1 MLNYPRWLIPVVAL
15 VVTVTISAC
24 AHFPRPHDRWIRF
37 DPATQR
43 YSIDANAVKRGALLD
58 QLAALANAEVRP
70 QPERD
75 ALVTA
80 HARGLDLE
88 ALVALLLPPGVHPT
102 IRAGDTDTAGAA
114 KSPAAGKLG
123 PAPRP
128 GPDAPAKPDAD
139 ADVRQA
145 LQSGGTY
152 KAAADLTPPASLP
165 ATGPAVKAPADT
177 LLAAPKG
184 PRSKEARAAAPA
196 LSTVRLT
203 LQFEE
208 GRAPRLIAAIP
219 IEGRVPVQHFVV
231 GTFVYAVLG
240 PDGRLLQA
248 GTFNDPLVERSY
260 QERGPHQVLRART
273 GVVGI
278 SVLRE
283 HLDAAR
289 IEIVDMTGIALP
301 RELTADVVRGALA
314 KGRTVLQ
321 LDSGTIL
328 RQLDKENKK

>member
-43 YSIDANAVKRGALLD
+43 YSIDAKAVTRGALLD
-58 QLAALANAEVRP
+58 QLAALSRAEVRP

-102 IRAGDTDTAGAA
+102 IRAGDADIPGAA
-114 KSPAAGKLG
+114 RSPAGGKLG
-123 PAPRP
+123 PAQRP
-128 GPDAPAKPDAD
+128 EPGAPAKPDTA
-139 ADVRQA
+139 ADVRPA
-145 LQSGGTY
+145 LQPGGTY
-152 KAAADLTPPASLP
+152 KQAADLQSAPRPG
-165 ATGPAVKAPADT
+165 TGPAVKAPADT

-208 GRAPRLIAAIP
+208 GRAPRLIAANP

-260 QERGPHQVLRART
+260 QERGPHQVLRAKT

-283 HLDAAR
+283 HLDGAR